1 MAQRFLWCLQLQTP
15 DLVRT
20 PNFLA
25 SGNLGSWLVPI
36 FLDVEVLEML
46 EENDHMVG
54 SWLGHQMGT
63 NWGNIGGSSFRE
75 TEMG

>member
-1 MAQRFLWCLQLQTP
+1 M
-15 DLVRT
+15 
-20 PNFLA
+20 
-25 SGNLGSWLVPI
+25 PI
-36 FLDVEVLEML
+36 FLDVEVLGML
-46 EENDHMVG
+46 EENDPMVG